1 VIPLLKLR
9 KILGKMSKE
18 LNPDLSWGGKRLH
31 SAGCR
36 FLIRCLEQDSVD
48 FPELGNEICSY
59 KIIDGDKL

>member
-1 VIPLLKLR
+1 MIPLLKLR

-18 LNPDLSWGGKRLH
+18 LNHDSSCSGKRLH

-36 FLIRCLEQDSVD
+36 FLICCLEKDFDD
-48 FPELGNEICSY
+48 FPELGNKNCSY